1 MALTDRTFDDLLITE
16 ADGVATITLN
26 RPDKLN
32 SFTAKLHA
40 DLLDVLRTV
49 DAYSEI
55 RCIVLTGAGKG
66 FCAGQDL
73 GDLDMNNLQSV
84 LEKQYN
90 PLLRQIAAM
99 QTPIIACVN
108 GVAAGA
114 GANVA
119 LNCDIVLAAKSAKF
133 IQSFSQIGLVPD
145 GGGSWVL
152 PRLIGQARAM
162 ALVMTAE
169 PVLATDAQTM
179 GMIYKAIDDDQL
191 LSATNELANKL
202 AKMPTTA
209 LALIRNMMRQST
221 TNTLDEQLNIERDF
235 QHLASQ
241 TSDFKEGVD
250 AFMNKRKPVYTGK

>member
-1 MALTDRTFDDLLITE
+1 MAITDRSFDELILAE
-16 ADGVATITLN
+16 AGGVLTITLN

-40 DLLDVLRTV
+40 DLLDVLQTA
-49 DAYSEI
+49 DGDPSI
-55 RCIVLTGAGKG
+55 RCLVLTGAGKG

-73 GDLDMNNLQSV
+73 GDLDMDNLQNV

-99 QTPIIACVN
+99 QKPIIACVN

-119 LNCDIVLAAKSAKF
+119 LNCDIVVAAKSAKF

-145 GGGSWVL
+145 GGGSWIL

-162 ALVMTAE
+162 ALAMTAE
-169 PVLATDAQTM
+169 PVSAEAAQAM
-179 GMIYKAIDDDQL
+179 GMIYKAVDNDQL
-191 LSATNELANKL
+191 EAATTELANTL
-202 AKMPTTA
+202 ANLPTVA
-209 LALIRNMMRQST
+209 LSLIRNMLRQSA
-221 TNTLDEQLNIERDF
+221 TNTLDEQLDLERNF
-235 QHLASQ
+235 QHLASKTQ
-241 TSDFKEGVD
+241 DFQEGVD
-250 AFMNKRKPVYTGK
+250 AFLNKRKPVYKGK

>member
-1 MALTDRTFDDLLITE
+1 MAITDRSFDELILAE
-16 ADGVATITLN
+16 AGGVLTITLN

-40 DLLDVLRTV
+40 DLLDVLQTA
-49 DAYSEI
+49 DGDPSI
-55 RCIVLTGAGKG
+55 RCLVLTGAGKG

-73 GDLDMNNLQSV
+73 GALDMDNLQNV

-99 QTPIIACVN
+99 QKPIIACVN

-119 LNCDIVLAAKSAKF
+119 LNCDIVVAAKSAKF

-145 GGGSWVL
+145 GGGSWIL

-162 ALVMTAE
+162 A
-169 PVLATDAQTM
+169 P
-179 GMIYKAIDDDQL
+179 
-191 LSATNELANKL
+191 LSWRIPLRTFPPWHCL
-202 AKMPTTA
+202 
-209 LALIRNMMRQST
+209 
-221 TNTLDEQLNIERDF
+221 
-235 QHLASQ
+235 
-241 TSDFKEGVD
+241 
-250 AFMNKRKPVYTGK
+250 

>member
-1 MALTDRTFDDLLITE
+1 MALTDRTFDDLLVTE
-16 ADGVATITLN
+16 AGGVATITLN

-32 SFTAKLHA
+32 SFTEKLHA
-40 DLLDVLRTV
+40 NLLDVLQTA
-49 DAYSEI
+49 DAYPEI
-55 RCIVLTGAGKG
+55 RCVVLTGSGKG

-73 GDLDMNNLQSV
+73 GDLDMNNLQTV

-99 QTPIIACVN
+99 QKPIIACVN

-119 LNCDIVLAAKSAKF
+119 LNCDIVIAAKSAKF

-145 GGGSWVL
+145 GGGSWIL

-162 ALVMTAE
+162 ALTLTAE
-169 PVLATDAQTM
+169 PVMAEDAQTM
-179 GMIYKAIDDDQL
+179 GMIYKAVDDDQL
-191 LSATNELANKL
+191 QSVTQQVSSTLAN
-202 AKMPTTA
+202 MPTTA
-209 LALIRNMMRQST
+209 LALIRNMMHQSS
-221 TNTLDEQLNIERDF
+221 TNTLDQQLDIERDF
-235 QHLASQ
+235 QHLASN
-241 TSDFKEGVD
+241 TNDFREGVD

>member
-1 MALTDRTFDDLLITE
+1 MALTDRSFEDLLVAE
-16 ADGVATITLN
+16 SAGVATITLN

-40 DLLDVLRTV
+40 SLLDVLQTA
-49 DAYSEI
+49 DGDPNI
-55 RCIVLTGAGKG
+55 RCVVITGAGKG

-73 GDLDMNNLQSV
+73 GDLDMNNLQDV

-90 PLLRQIAAM
+90 PLLRQIAGM
-99 QTPIIACVN
+99 QKPIIAAVN

-119 LNCDIVLAAKSAKF
+119 LNCDIVIAAHSAKF

-145 GGGSWVL
+145 GGGSWIL

-162 ALVMTAE
+162 ALALTAE
-169 PVLATDAQTM
+169 PVKADAAADM
-179 GMIYKAIDDDQL
+179 GMIYKSVEDKQL
-191 LSATNELANKL
+191 QVVVGELAGTL
-202 AKMPTTA
+202 AQMPTTA
-209 LALIRNMMRQST
+209 LALIRNMMRQSS
-221 TNTLDEQLNIERDF
+221 TNTLDQQLNLERDF
-235 QHLASQ
+235 QHAASK

-250 AFMNKRKPVYTGK
+250 AFLHKRKPIYTGR

>member
-1 MALTDRTFDDLLITE
+1 MALTERSFDDLILAE
-16 ADGVATITLN
+16 ADGVATITFN

-40 DLLDVLRTV
+40 DLLDVLQTA
-49 DAYSEI
+49 DGDPSI
-55 RCIVLTGAGKG
+55 RCIVITGAGKG

-73 GDLDMNNLQSV
+73 GDLDMNNLQDV

-90 PLLRQIAAM
+90 PLLRQMAGMQKPLIAS
-99 QTPIIACVN
+99 VN

-119 LNCDIVLAAKSAKF
+119 LNCDIVIAAQSARF

-145 GGGSWVL
+145 GGGSWIL

-162 ALVMTAE
+162 ALAMTAE
-169 PVLATDAQTM
+169 PVSADDAQTM
-179 GMIYKAIDDDQL
+179 GMIYKSVPDDQL
-191 LSATNELANKL
+191 GNTTAALANTL
-202 AKMPTTA
+202 AQMPTTA

-235 QHLASQ
+235 QHIASK
-241 TSDFKEGVD
+241 TEDFQEGVD
-250 AFMNKRKPVYTGK
+250 AFLNKRRPVYKGR